1 MFRLGSEYTS
11 VLTMLTASTWD
22 DKTAL
27 LFMFYHLLE
36 IQKINADE

>member
-1 MFRLGSEYTS
+1 MDSEYTS

-27 LFMFYHLLE
+27 FFMFYDLLE
-36 IQKINADE
+36 IQKINADK